1 MFLSV
6 EMSFAKSFKRTLLAG
21 VVVSALSGVMP
32 LVLAA
37 ESAVTTPTTET
48 QATLKAQTGLQPATQ
63 VAQPEY
69 MVERHT
75 LKMGTLISA
84 KLFGKDKDALMRYAT
99 LLDDELTTYEDMMS
113 VHKPTVLNDVNR
125 RSGEAVEIPET
136 VARMVKE
143 ALVIADETDG
153 AFEPMIGPVVN
164 LWKIGFGGDKVPSDE
179 AIAKAVKLVDRSQ
192 VRLWEEKGH
201 WFMQIDKD
209 QSIDM
214 GAIAKGFIGTEVANA
229 LKAAGMKRGLVDL
242 GGNVVAIGDNAGKP
256 WRIGIQ
262 HPSKDRGGYFGV
274 VSVKDQSVVTSG
286 AYERYFEKD
295 GKRYAHILDAKTGR
309 PVETNIASVTII
321 DSNGARADALCTA
334 LFGMGWERA
343 QAFLKAHQDIK
354 AVLMHGDLKQVA
366 LTQKAEPI
374 VKIVD
379 ETLKTR
385 IVQQ

>member
-32 LVLAA
+32 LALAA

-48 QATLKAQTGLQPATQ
+48 QATPKAQTGLQAASQ

-136 VARMVKE
+136 VARMVNE
-143 ALVIADETDG
+143 ALVIANETDG

-164 LWKIGFGGDKVPSDE
+164 LWKIGFGGDKVPSNE

-201 WFMQIDKD
+201 WFMQIGKD

-229 LKAAGMKRGLVDL
+229 LKATGMKRGLVDL

-379 ETLKTR
+379 ETLKTTV
-385 IVQQ
+385 IK

>member
-1 MFLSV
+1 
-6 EMSFAKSFKRTLLAG
+6 MSFAKSFKRTLLAG

-136 VARMVKE
+136 VARMVNE

-164 LWKIGFGGDKVPSDE
+164 LWKIGFGGD
-179 AIAKAVKLVDRSQ
+179 
-192 VRLWEEKGH
+192 
-201 WFMQIDKD
+201 
-209 QSIDM
+209 
-214 GAIAKGFIGTEVANA
+214 
-229 LKAAGMKRGLVDL
+229 
-242 GGNVVAIGDNAGKP
+242 
-256 WRIGIQ
+256 
-262 HPSKDRGGYFGV
+262 
-274 VSVKDQSVVTSG
+274 
-286 AYERYFEKD
+286 
-295 GKRYAHILDAKTGR
+295 
-309 PVETNIASVTII
+309 
-321 DSNGARADALCTA
+321 
-334 LFGMGWERA
+334 
-343 QAFLKAHQDIK
+343 
-354 AVLMHGDLKQVA
+354 
-366 LTQKAEPI
+366 
-374 VKIVD
+374 
-379 ETLKTR
+379 
-385 IVQQ
+385 